1 MEKHVSI
8 VDARRELGRLAA
20 EVQRT
25 GRPIVL
31 TRRGRPVARIGPEPS
46 PATASGRLRDQFATL
61 RGTIRLTGSLDALQ
75 QTVRQLRSEFAQSL
89 EGRAASPTT
98 GTTGRVRKRD

>member
-8 VDARRELGRLAA
+8 VAARRELGRLAA
-20 EVQRT
+20 EVERT

-46 PATASGRLRDQFATL
+46 LSGAASRLRDQFAPL
-61 RGTIRLTGSLDALQ
+61 RGTIRLGGSLDALQ
-75 QTVRQLRSEFAQSL
+75 HAIRELRSEFARSL
-89 EGRAASPTT
+89 ERRAAPFAT
-98 GTTGRVRKRD
+98 GINETGRKRG